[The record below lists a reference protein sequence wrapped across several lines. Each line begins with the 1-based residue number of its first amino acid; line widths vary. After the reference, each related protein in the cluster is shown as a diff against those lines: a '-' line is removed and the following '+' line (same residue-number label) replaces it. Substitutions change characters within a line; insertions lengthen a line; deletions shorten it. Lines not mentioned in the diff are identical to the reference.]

1 MMISAFLLSSSRLVQ
16 CIVKMR
22 RSRRRHAAIY
32 RRNSAAAAPRS
43 VSMNAFLVYLEE
55 GRFKNCMT
63 SF

>member
-1 MMISAFLLSSSRLVQ
+1 MMISAFLLSSFRLVQ

-22 RSRRRHAAIY
+22 RRHAMAAVY

-43 VSMNAFLVYLEE
+43 VYMNAFLVYLEE

>member
-1 MMISAFLLSSSRLVQ
+1 MMISAFLLSSFRLVQ

-22 RSRRRHAAIY
+22 RRHAAVY
-32 RRNSAAAAPRS
+32 RRNSAAAALRS
-43 VSMNAFLVYLEE
+43 VYMNAFLVYLEE